1 MKINFFSLSVIGA
14 LFCLTMGHDSRAS
27 QDLPPNEMGE
37 VMILMYHQIRSPE
50 KDYVR
55 SAENF
60 RKDLQTLY
68 DKGYRLAHL
77 NDLIDGKVTTPRG
90 KTPVVLTF
98 DDAGFGQIDKTQ
110 KPGEAAGIIEWT
122 QDSAVRII
130 LDFAKIHPDMGIAG
144 TFYIN
149 PFHIQMTST
158 KSSQWREW
166 MQEMV
171 NLGFEF
177 GNHTMTHPNLK
188 KSCPE
193 YALVEKEIGSLQA
206 WVHQYLPDYR
216 IRTLA
221 LPFGVYPLETE
232 WAVNGSYQ
240 GENYHHEAL
249 MKVGANPSASP
260 FHQNWQPL
268 HLPRIRAQDL
278 TENLPVS
285 GYWIDYFDRHPE
297 KRFVSDG
304 DAFKITLHSNDQ
316 KQLRNGL
323 SGKLKV
329 VVRRQKQN

>member
-1 MKINFFSLSVIGA
+1 MKTHLFSVGVIGA
-14 LFCLTMGHDSRAS
+14 LFFLTFCVDSRGS
-27 QDLPPNEMGE
+27 QDLSPNEMGQ

-68 DKGYRLAHL
+68 DRGYRLAHL
-77 NDLIDGKVTTPRG
+77 NDLIDAKVSTPRG

-110 KPGEAAGIIEWT
+110 KSGEPAGVTEWAP
-122 QDSAVRII
+122 DSAVRII
-130 LDFAKIHPDMGIAG
+130 LDFAKEHPDMGIAG

-149 PFHIQMTST
+149 PFHIQMPSA

-171 NLGFEF
+171 DLGFEF

-193 YALVEKEIGSLQA
+193 YALVQKEIGSLQA

-216 IRTLA
+216 IRSMA

-232 WAVNGSYQ
+232 WAVHGSYE
-240 GENYHHEAL
+240 GETYDHEAL
-249 MKVGANPSASP
+249 MKVGANPSVSP
-260 FHQNWQPL
+260 FDESWQPL

-278 TENLPVS
+278 TGNLPVS
-285 GYWIDYFDRHPE
+285 GFWIDYFDRHPE

-304 DAFKITLHSNDQ
+304 DPSKMTLNLSDQ
-316 KQLRNGL
+316 KRIRQNLL
-323 SGKLKV
+323 GKFKV
-329 VVRRQKQN
+329 VVRRQK

>member
-1 MKINFFSLSVIGA
+1 MKYTFGVISVLFSLA
-14 LFCLTMGHDSRAS
+14 FAFDSNGS
-27 QDLPPNEMGE
+27 QNLAPNEMGE

-55 SAENF
+55 TADNF

-68 DKGYRLAHL
+68 DRGYRLAHL
-77 NDLIDGKVTTPRG
+77 NDLIDGKVSTARG

-98 DDAGFGQIDKTQ
+98 DDAGFGQIDQTQ
-110 KPGEAAGIIEWT
+110 KPGEPAGVTQWT
-122 QDSAVRII
+122 PNSAVRII
-130 LDFAKIHPDMGIAG
+130 LDFAKEHPDMGIAG

-149 PFHIQMTST
+149 PFHIQMPST
-158 KSSQWREW
+158 KSAQWRQW

-171 NLGFEF
+171 DLGFEF

-188 KSCPE
+188 KSCPD
-193 YALVEKEIGSLQA
+193 YASVEKEIGSLQA

-216 IRTLA
+216 IRTMA

-232 WAVNGSYQ
+232 WAVTGTYQ
-240 GENYHHEAL
+240 GETYRHEAL

-260 FHQNWQPL
+260 FHESWQPL
-268 HLPRIRAQDL
+268 HLPRVRAQDL
-278 TENLPVS
+278 TGNLPVS
-285 GYWIDYFDRHPE
+285 GFWIEYFDRHPE

-304 DAFKITLHSNDQ
+304 DPSKITINQNDQ
-316 KQLRNGL
+316 KYLRHDL

-329 VVRRQKQN
+329 VVRRQK